1 MNRHTFLRAVGAA
14 GALALAVAGC
24 GQLRPSQRVD
34 IYEATLTGGEEVPA
48 VATAARGMAE
58 VHLDTLRNLVT
69 WKVTF
74 SGLSGPPTGAHIH
87 GPAAPGQN
95 APVVVPFTGPLGMDI
110 RGQAALT
117 PQHVADLAA
126 GRWYVNIHSAAH
138 PAGEIRGQLRL
149 RGR

>member
-1 MNRHTFLRAVGAA
+1 MNRHTFLRAACAA
-14 GALALAVAGC
+14 GALSLAVAGC

-34 IYEATLTGGEEVPA
+34 IYEATLTGAEEVPA
-48 VATAARGMAE
+48 VATPARGMAE
-58 VHLDTLRNLVT
+58 VHLDTMRNLVT

-74 SGLSGPPTGAHIH
+74 SGLSGAPTGAHIH
-87 GPAAPGQN
+87 GPAAAGQN
-95 APVVVPFTGPLGMDI
+95 APVVVPFTGPLGLDI
-110 RGQAALT
+110 RGQASLT
-117 PQHVADLAA
+117 PQQVADLAA

>member
-1 MNRHTFLRAVGAA
+1 MNRHTFLRTAIGA
-14 GALALAVAGC
+14 GAVALAVAGC

-34 IYEATLTGGEEVPA
+34 IYEATLTGAEEVPA

-58 VHLDTLRNLVT
+58 VQHDTLRNLVT

-74 SGLSGPPTGAHIH
+74 NGLSGPPTGAHIH
-87 GPAAPGQN
+87 GPAAPGRN
-95 APVVVPFTGPLGMDI
+95 APVVVPFAGPLGMEI